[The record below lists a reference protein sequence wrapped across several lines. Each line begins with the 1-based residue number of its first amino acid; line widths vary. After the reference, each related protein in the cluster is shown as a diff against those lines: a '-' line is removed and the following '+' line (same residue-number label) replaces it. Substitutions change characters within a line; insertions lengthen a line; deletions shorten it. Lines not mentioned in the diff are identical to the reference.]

1 MDFFFFHLMP
11 YGALD
16 LDYDKDY
23 VSANLVLPNS
33 YYDPEEGHKLYHRY
47 MDELEYADELGFD
60 GVCVN
65 EHHQTAYG
73 LMPTPGVIAGALA
86 RNTKHAKICVLGRA
100 LPLVNN
106 PLVVAEEF
114 AMLDNIT
121 AGRFVAGFVRGL
133 GVEYHAMGIN
143 PAFSLERFH
152 EAHDLVVR
160 AWTETGPFPFEGK
173 HYHLQYVNLWPRP
186 YSKPHPEVWIPS
198 QGSEETI
205 RWAAHPDRKYTYLNV
220 YSPFAAVENFMSMYR
235 RVCEDDYGYEAED
248 RQLGLAVPIYV
259 GETDEIAA
267 KEAKPH
273 IEAFFNKFLRIP
285 NELLLP
291 PGYTSISSLKAI
303 RLAKRELLGGGKEME
318 RMNEIGMFI
327 YGSAATVRA
336 RLEEFQDRIGL
347 GQLCTILQFGTL
359 PHELTK
365 KNMEL
370 FATEVM
376 PHFRNR
382 VRQVQTEA
390 AE

>member
-1 MDFFFFHLMP
+1 M
-11 YGALD
+11 
-16 LDYDKDY
+16 
-23 VSANLVLPNS
+23 
-33 YYDPEEGHKLYHRY
+33 
-47 MDELEYADELGFD
+47 
-60 GVCVN
+60 
-65 EHHQTAYG
+65 
-73 LMPTPGVIAGALA
+73 
-86 RNTKHAKICVLGRA
+86 
-100 LPLVNN
+100 
-106 PLVVAEEF
+106 
-114 AMLDNIT
+114 
-121 AGRFVAGFVRGL
+121 
-133 GVEYHAMGIN
+133 
-143 PAFSLERFH
+143 
-152 EAHDLVVR
+152 
-160 AWTETGPFPFEGK
+160 
-173 HYHLQYVNLWPRP
+173 
-186 YSKPHPEVWIPS
+186 
-198 QGSEETI
+198 
-205 RWAAHPDRKYTYLNV
+205 
-220 YSPFAAVENFMSMYR
+220 
-235 RVCEDDYGYEAED
+235 
-248 RQLGLAVPIYV
+248 PIYV
-259 GETDEIAA
+259 GETGEIAA

>member
-1 MDFFFFHLMP
+1 M
-11 YGALD
+11 
-16 LDYDKDY
+16 
-23 VSANLVLPNS
+23 
-33 YYDPEEGHKLYHRY
+33 
-47 MDELEYADELGFD
+47 
-60 GVCVN
+60 
-65 EHHQTAYG
+65 
-73 LMPTPGVIAGALA
+73 
-86 RNTKHAKICVLGRA
+86 
-100 LPLVNN
+100 
-106 PLVVAEEF
+106 
-114 AMLDNIT
+114 
-121 AGRFVAGFVRGL
+121 RGI

-152 EAHDLVVR
+152 EAHDLIVR

-220 YSPFAAVENFMSMYR
+220 YSPFSAVETFMTMYR

-259 GETDEIAA
+259 AETDAIAA

-303 RLAKRELLGGGKEME
+303 RLAKRELLGGGKEIE
-318 RMNEIGMFI
+318 RMNDLGMFI

-336 RLEEFQDRIGL
+336 RLEAFQDRIGL
-347 GQLCTILQFGTL
+347 GQLCTLLQFGTL
-359 PHELTK
+359 PHALTM

-376 PHFRNR
+376 PHFRGR
-382 VRQVQTEA
+382 ARQPETEA
-390 AE
+390 AQ